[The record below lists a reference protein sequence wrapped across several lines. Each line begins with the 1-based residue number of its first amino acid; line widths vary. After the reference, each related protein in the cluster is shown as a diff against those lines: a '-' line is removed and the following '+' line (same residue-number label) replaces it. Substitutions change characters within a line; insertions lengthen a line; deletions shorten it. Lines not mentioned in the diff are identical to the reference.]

1 MAIATGEEDG
11 LAERKGGSGGD
22 ADAGGVTAGH
32 LIKSAAYRAAV
43 VAYIAKCGEVGSSA
57 ARSPTASPL
66 PDGGG
71 AAGAGTQQHA
81 GFAPV
86 APPSYPPPPPPEH
99 RRPPL
104 RTSGAAAAAGAGGE
118 GAAAAAA
125 AGEMATQPFPLLNA
139 EALEHTDDDDA
150 DTDADADANLYTNG
164 NVDLDTTIT
173 IDHPAAPSANPS
185 ASASPTPPPSP
196 SPPSPSVSPIPFC
209 SPKGSVGSTAA
220 AGAAAAAA
228 PATGAGRGRP
238 KRHDAKFTWS
248 TVASVL
254 QFDMCS
260 SSTAFIGLLVITA
273 AVHRDLEEAIIE
285 TDKGELEKFQDGE
298 ALQNLQK
305 IATKSLAF
313 LTPMVS
319 SYWWRV
325 ATKLFRGGQ

>member
-1 MAIATGEEDG
+1 MQGKEEGTLLSLVRGLTSLSGEPPKPALLRKHAFAVLALVYVPVIVGQLRMWRGNISQDESEAKERTKKRALAKLTEIIEAFAASSTTAPCSSSSSSVGVGSNGRSTPIVGAAGTALPLAIATGEEDG

-66 PDGGG
+66 PDGDG

-118 GAAAAAA
+118 GVAAAAAT
-125 AGEMATQPFPLLNA
+125 GEMATQPYPLLNA

-164 NVDLDTTIT
+164 N
-173 IDHPAAPSANPS
+173 
-185 ASASPTPPPSP
+185 
-196 SPPSPSVSPIPFC
+196 
-209 SPKGSVGSTAA
+209 
-220 AGAAAAAA
+220 
-228 PATGAGRGRP
+228 
-238 KRHDAKFTWS
+238 FTWS

-260 SSTAFIGLLVITA
+260 SST
-273 AVHRDLEEAIIE
+273 
-285 TDKGELEKFQDGE
+285 
-298 ALQNLQK
+298 
-305 IATKSLAF
+305 
-313 LTPMVS
+313 
-319 SYWWRV
+319 
-325 ATKLFRGGQ
+325 